1 MVRTS
6 GARGKRYISL
16 EIYSQQQ
23 ISVTFQICIQRKLSN
38 ILVMEWEYV
47 VRFDISFNRFLF

>member
-16 EIYSQQQ
+16 EMYSLQQ
-23 ISVTFQICIQRKLSN
+23 ISVTFQIYIHDKFYSYQKTGIR
-38 ILVMEWEYV
+38 I
-47 VRFDISFNRFLF
+47 